1 MVTKG
6 CGRDGTVHPS
16 GANRNPWSEDVPC
29 LPGHPQTS
37 DTSKGLPE
45 MFMAG
50 EEAQAAALKR
60 EDASAVVCVGGSRK
74 LL

>member
-1 MVTKG
+1 M
-6 CGRDGTVHPS
+6 CPS
-16 GANRNPWSEDVPC
+16 GAKRNPRAEDVPC
-29 LPGHPQTS
+29 LPGQPQTS

-50 EEAQAAALKR
+50 EEVQAAALKR
-60 EDASAVVCVGGSRK
+60 EDARAVVCVGGSRK